1 MKWVAITILLLVIGA
16 FWNVFSSSENG
27 GVRQSDAKQKAE
39 RVDRSVQSVNTISS
53 SIFIPYWN
61 IPSSSENLSKYDTL
75 IYFGVAP
82 DSSGTMIAD
91 AGLKNIESFIANTSS
106 RQQRLLTI
114 RMLDDDVSLA
124 LLEDVSRQTS
134 VIRQTVDIANEYGF
148 DGIVL
153 DLELGVIPFEDS
165 KDKITSFVKIFS
177 EAVQDE
183 DLTFSMTIYGDVFY
197 RARPYNMAAL
207 AKHLDH
213 LYIMAYDFHK
223 RRGEPGPNFPF
234 DQFKEMVTDFTTI
247 MSPQDITVVFGMYG
261 YDWTLGK
268 QGLPL
273 KAAVAVPL
281 DGIDGIDAIVD
292 PNSLEKHILYIDDE
306 GFNHELWYE
315 DEESAD
321 VKIEY
326 LKEQGVGSVGYWVWG
341 YFN

>member
-1 MKWVAITILLLVIGA
+1 
-16 FWNVFSSSENG
+16 
-27 GVRQSDAKQKAE
+27 
-39 RVDRSVQSVNTISS
+39 
-53 SIFIPYWN
+53 
-61 IPSSSENLSKYDTL
+61 
-75 IYFGVAP
+75 
-82 DSSGTMIAD
+82 
-91 AGLKNIESFIANTSS
+91 
-106 RQQRLLTI
+106 
-114 RMLDDDVSLA
+114 
-124 LLEDVSRQTS
+124 
-134 VIRQTVDIANEYGF
+134 
-148 DGIVL
+148 
-153 DLELGVIPFEDS
+153 
-165 KDKITSFVKIFS
+165 
-177 EAVQDE
+177 
-183 DLTFSMTIYGDVFY
+183 
-197 RARPYNMAAL
+197 
-207 AKHLDH
+207 
-213 LYIMAYDFHK
+213 MAYDFHK
-223 RRGEPGPNFPF
+223 RRGEPGTNYPF
-234 DQFKEMVTDFTTI
+234 ERFKEMIADFTTI